1 MFGVLCYKK
10 LTPCCFAFSGLQPW
24 RMILFPMHQLA
35 VEAVSNWLERPAD
48 RMENSDKKVRFLRFA
63 LFGIQN
69 AREIFAHLETVCIY
83 IKYFRIEHARATYND
98 SAICW
103 DGPVSFR
110 NL

>member
-1 MFGVLCYKK
+1 MLFCV
-10 LTPCCFAFSGLQPW
+10 FSGLQPW

-35 VEAVSNWLERPAD
+35 IEAVSNWLERPAN